1 MALRWRGRSGYGS
14 CADGRAAGADKDSG
28 GRQDR
33 QGSGDQM
40 SENEG
45 GGDRLLDSLK
55 ERAKEL
61 SCLYSIEELV
71 RDADM
76 PIDRILSRVVEVM
89 PEGWLHP
96 ERCHARIRFEGEV
109 FASDGFVERDD
120 RLTVP
125 ISVQDQV
132 LGTIEVSYDRD
143 MPEHDMGP
151 FLKEELTLL
160 KTIAQRIGQTVLH
173 RRLMPVF
180 RTSAVP
186 EKSGVEPEQWRTV
199 MEMLRV
205 TDRDLYVQVIHRMLN
220 YLCFIGVRDVG
231 RILQEVGATETV
243 REKDGHAGIN
253 RPIPRSSGRS
263 LAMIEQEILGIA
275 AENMSDELI
284 MSSLRKWIAESKLS
298 FFIEVLEDRSS
309 NLADITAAIE
319 NQKKSGVR
327 ISELSSSVVRAMNV
341 SLVRRF
347 FSRRLEF
354 IDLAKNVVD
363 LKDFQRFTERLI
375 YPDKSQGYLGGKSA
389 GLFLAGKVIEN
400 ASDAEEVLKDIKIP
414 KTWYIASDSLRAFVH
429 YNHLE
434 EFLEHKYLDIEQIRV
449 QYPNL
454 ISLFKNCSLPPEIVA
469 GLNTALDDM
478 SECPLVVRSSSLLED
493 SAGAAFSGKY
503 KSLFLGNQGTKQE
516 RLDALCDAIMEV
528 YASMF
533 SPDPIQYRAERGLL
547 DFPEEMGILI
557 QEVVGS
563 RVGDYWFPAFAGV
576 AFSNSEFRWSP
587 RIEREDGL
595 ARMVPGLGTRAVD
608 RLSDDYPVLMA
619 PGKPQLKVNVSIDEV
634 VRYSP
639 RYMDVINLKT
649 NSIETIEMED
659 LLRELGTSYPRAREI
674 FSVLREDMLVKL
686 PGLVDFEKIHPV
698 ATFES
703 LISDTGFVS
712 MLRRLLSVLQR
723 HYNLPVDVE
732 FAVDESNFYLLQC
745 RVQSSRLEEELPDIP
760 SDLPEEQVVFEA
772 NKHISNGYVSNVT
785 HIVYV
790 VPSKYDQLEDR
801 ERLQE
806 VGRVV
811 GRLNRLLPKKQFILI
826 GPGRWGSRGDI
837 KLGVSVTYSEIS
849 NTAALLEVAYRKGS
863 YVPDLSFGTHFF
875 QDLVE
880 ASIAYLPLYPDQP
893 GAVYNEKVLEE
904 SPSILS
910 ELLPDAADIED
921 VVRVIDTRSIS
932 GGDVLHII
940 MNADESRAVA
950 FMAPE
955 SPARKAP
962 PIRHFDKALERPG
975 EEHWVW
981 RQRMAE
987 KLAEIMDAEA
997 LGVSAIYL
1005 FGSTKNASAGPC
1017 SDIDLLIH
1025 FRGNDEQKSRLLS
1038 WLDGWSICLGEINRL
1053 RTGYDTERLLD
1064 VHLVT
1069 DEDVRQKTGYASKIG
1084 AVTDAARPLRIN
1096 RTPKDK
1102 TEASR
1107 SCSEKA

>member
-1 MALRWRGRSGYGS
+1 MTNKTG
-14 CADGRAAGADKDSG
+14 K
-28 GRQDR
+28 
-33 QGSGDQM
+33 
-40 SENEG
+40 
-45 GGDRLLDSLK
+45 GDRLLDSLR

-61 SCLYSIEELV
+61 SCLYSIEELI
-71 RDADM
+71 RDYEM
-76 PIDRILSRVVEVM
+76 PMERVLSRVVEAI

-96 ERCHARIRFEGEV
+96 ERCRARIRFEGEI
-109 FASDGFVERDD
+109 FASEGFVERDD

-143 MPEHDMGP
+143 MPEHDIGP

-160 KTIAQRIGQTVLH
+160 QTVAQRIGQTVLH

-186 EKSGVEPEQWRTV
+186 EKTAVESEQWRTV

-231 RILQEVGATETV
+231 RILQEVGAAEIV
-243 REKDGHAGIN
+243 KERDGHSGIN
-253 RPIPRSSGRS
+253 RPIPRGSERS
-263 LAMIEQEILGIA
+263 LALIEEEILDIA

-309 NLADITAAIE
+309 GLGDITAAIE
-319 NQKKSGVR
+319 NQKKSGVK
-327 ISELSSSVVRAMNV
+327 ISELSSSVIRAMNV

-354 IDLAKNVVD
+354 IDLAKNVVE
-363 LKDFQRFTERLI
+363 LRDFQNLTERLI

-389 GLFLAGKVIEN
+389 GLFLAGKVIRSVS
-400 ASDAEEVLKDIKIP
+400 ASEEILRDIKIP
-414 KTWYIASDSLRAFVH
+414 KTWYIASDALRAFVH

-469 GLNTALDDM
+469 GLNTALDDLA
-478 SECPLVVRSSSLLED
+478 SCPLVVRSSSLLED

-503 KSLFLGNQGTKQE
+503 KSLFVGNQGSKQE

-533 SPDPIQYRAERGLL
+533 SPDPIQYRVERGLL

-563 RVGDYWFPAFAGV
+563 RIGDYWFPAFAGV
-576 AFSNSEFRWSP
+576 AFSNNEFRWSP

-608 RLSDDYPVLMA
+608 RLSDDYPVLIA
-619 PGKPQLKVNVSIDEV
+619 PGKPQLKVNVSMDEV

-649 NSIETIEMED
+649 NAIETVPLED
-659 LLRELGTSYPRAREI
+659 LLRDLGTSYPRAREI
-674 FSVLREDMLVKL
+674 FSTLREDMLVKL
-686 PGLVDFEKIHPV
+686 PAIADFDKIHPV
-698 ATFES
+698 ATFEG
-703 LISDTGFVS
+703 LISDTDFIAR
-712 MLRRLLSVLQR
+712 LRRLLSVLQR
-723 HYNLPVDVE
+723 HYNQPVDVE
-732 FAVDESNFYLLQC
+732 FAVDENHFYLLQC
-745 RVQSSRLEEELPDIP
+745 RVQSSRLEQELPDIP
-760 SDLPEEQVVFEA
+760 SGLSEEQVVFQA
-772 NKHISNGYVSNVT
+772 NKHICNGYVSNVT

-790 VPSKYDQLEDR
+790 VPSQYDRLEDR
-801 ERLQE
+801 ETLRE

-811 GRLNRLLPKKQFILI
+811 GRLNRLLPKKQFVLI

-849 NTAALLEVAYRKGS
+849 NTAALLEVAFQKGS

-880 ASIAYLPLYPDQP
+880 ASIAYLPLYPGQP
-893 GAVYNEKVLEE
+893 GVAYNRKVLEE
-904 SPSILS
+904 SPNILT
-910 ELLPDAADIED
+910 ELLPDAAGLDE

-932 GGDVLHII
+932 GGNVMHII
-940 MNADESRAVA
+940 MNAEESRAVA
-950 FMAPE
+950 FLGPE
-955 SPARKAP
+955 APARKTAP
-962 PIRHFDKALERPG
+962 MRQFEKSLERVG

-987 KLAEIMDAEA
+987 KLAEMIDAES
-997 LGVSAIYL
+997 LGVGAIYL
-1005 FGSTKNASAGPC
+1005 FGSTKNATAGPC

-1025 FRGNDEQKSRLLS
+1025 FQGDDDQRNRLMA
-1038 WLDGWSICLGEINRL
+1038 WLEGWSICLGEINRL

-1064 VHLVT
+1064 VHLVS
-1069 DEDVRQKTGYASKIG
+1069 DRDVEQSIGYASKIG
-1084 AVTDAARPLRIN
+1084 AVTDAARPLRL
-1096 RTPKDK
+1096 THGPGG
-1102 TEASR
+1102 EAAASQP
-1107 SCSEKA
+1107 C